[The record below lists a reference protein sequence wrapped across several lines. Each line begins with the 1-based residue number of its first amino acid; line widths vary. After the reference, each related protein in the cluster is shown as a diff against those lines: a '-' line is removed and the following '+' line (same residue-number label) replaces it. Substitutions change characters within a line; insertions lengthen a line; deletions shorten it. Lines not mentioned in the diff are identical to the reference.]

1 MSFSLDT
8 PSAAT
13 LKAEA
18 KHLRAERALAGT
30 PLTHGAALEE
40 VAHSHGY
47 RDWNTAVAA
56 LPERVATPVQVG
68 QRVKGTYLKQP
79 FTGLVIGVQQLLS
92 DMQHYKVTVKF
103 DKPVEWSP
111 PSCSRPS
118 ASASPPRS
126 ISTASRPPRP
136 AIASRTCGSA
146 GYDRSAL
153 TVGSTCR
160 QQFAGLSACL
170 SIGKCR

>member
-18 KHLRAERALAGT
+18 KHLRAERALAGA

-56 LPERVATPVQVG
+56 LPDRVATPVQVG

-79 FTGLVIGVQQLLS
+79 FTGLVIGVQLLS

-103 DKPVEWSP
+103 DKPVDVVTSELFSAFRQRVTATVDIHGVSP
-111 PSCSRPS
+111 AQTSDREPHMRISR
-118 ASASPPRS
+118 
-126 ISTASRPPRP
+126 
-136 AIASRTCGSA
+136 
-146 GYDRSAL
+146 L
-153 TVGSTCR
+153 
-160 QQFAGLSACL
+160 
-170 SIGKCR
+170 